1 VALLPELVELKSGVI
16 FVLFWEEVVVDF
28 VYQNLLHFVSFLAS
42 RVGKHVF
49 EIDTIFSPIDE
60 QTVLLGHRV
69 GDAKEAELLIVLCVP
84 CSVASEQ
91 KCH

>member
-1 VALLPELVELKSGVI
+1 MAMLPELVELKSGVI

-42 RVGKHVF
+42 GVGKHVF

-60 QTVLLGHRV
+60 QTVLLGYRV
-69 GDAKEAELLIVLCVP
+69 GDAKEAEFFIVLCVP
-84 CSVASEQ
+84 FSVASER